1 MIKPKTN
8 YMKNLLAI
16 LFLTITLNSFSQQLT
31 IETNEQSNLNT
42 TDSLFN
48 TMYKVV
54 WVETINQITIKDV
67 DGEILLELYGNIR
80 IETLKEM
87 YNDFNKHICSR
98 N

>member
-16 LFLTITLNSFSQQLT
+16 LFLTVSLNSFSQQLT
-31 IETNEQSNLNT
+31 IEINEQSNLNT

-54 WVETINQITIKDV
+54 YIETVNQITIKDI
-67 DGEILLELYGNIR
+67 DGEILLELYGNIK
-80 IETLKEM
+80 IDTLKRM
-87 YNDFNKHICSR
+87 YYDFNRFICSR